1 MIVPDANL
9 LLYAYD
15 STSRF
20 HVAAARWWQRCLS
33 GPEPVGLCGVVLFAF
48 VRIGTSGRAFENPL
62 SIGEASEHV
71 RSWLGRPVTDF
82 LVEQE
87 ADALQALTW
96 LEAAGAGGNLTTDA
110 QIAAIAHRHR
120 ATVHTADTDFGRF
133 PDVRW
138 HNPILGSKPR

>member
-1 MIVPDANL
+1 MIIPDANL

-20 HVAAARWWQRCLS
+20 HDTAASWWQTCLS
-33 GPEPVGLCGVVLFAF
+33 GAEPVGLCSVVLFAF
-48 VRIGTSGRAFENPL
+48 VRIGTSRRAFEQPM
-62 SIGEASEHV
+62 SIGEATIHV
-71 RSWLGRPVTDF
+71 RSWLDRPVTDL
-82 LVEQE
+82 LVCQE
-87 ADALQALTW
+87 ADVVQALQW
-96 LEAAGAGGNLTTDA
+96 LEMAGAGGNLTTDA

-138 HNPILGSKPR
+138 HNPISNRS